1 MARKYRYL
9 DEAKYPPFN
18 SNVPVT
24 TDISDQEKRYR
35 GIWHIQNARQQGL
48 DRSILISA
56 FNDAK
61 ARGFSDNQAY
71 EYVRDVAASKGWSE
85 QRGYDVGRRTYD
97 IAKQVG
103 HNALQQAAK
112 EDRSEANKRAST
124 ARRVVSGMSVA
135 GAGLQA
141 IPSPY
146 TRIAGLMLQAPD
158 LVFDIGDFIT
168 NRSVANGVDV
178 GVDIPAKVFSKQIPG
193 YVDDVARGVGALY
206 DAYTAIRG
214 KSPAEDVEQGIKKR
228 KSIKRTKG
236 R

>member
-1 MARKYRYL
+1 MARRYRYL

-18 SNVPVT
+18 PNVPVT
-24 TDISDQEKRYR
+24 TDISDQEKRNR
-35 GIWHIQNARQQGL
+35 GMWHIQNARRQGL

-61 ARGFSDNQAY
+61 ARGLSDNQAY

-85 QRGYDVGRRTYD
+85 QGGYDIGQRTFQT
-97 IAKQVG
+97 AKQVG
-103 HNALQQAAK
+103 APALHQAVN
-112 EDRSEANKRAST
+112 EDKQRVDRLANFSKRLN
-124 ARRVVSGMSVA
+124 SGLSA
-135 GAGLQA
+135 IGTGISFIPGGRAAGL
-141 IPSPY
+141 I
-146 TRIAGLMLQAPD
+146 LQLPD
-158 LVFDIGDFIT
+158 VVQDSYDAFT
-168 NRSVANGVDV
+168 NPSVANGVDV
-178 GVDIPAKVFSKQIPG
+178 AADLPAKLFSAQIPG
-193 YVDDVARGVGALY
+193 YVDDIARGISGVY

>member
-1 MARKYRYL
+1 MARRYRYL
-9 DEAKYPPFN
+9 DEVKYPPFN
-18 SNVPVT
+18 PNVPVT

-35 GIWHIQNARQQGL
+35 GIWHIQNAKQKGL
-48 DRSILISA
+48 DRSILMSA

-85 QRGYDVGRRTYD
+85 QGGYDVGKRTQE
-97 IAKQVG
+97 IAKQAG
-103 HNALQQAAK
+103 RQALNQAVQ
-112 EDRSEANKRAST
+112 EDRERIDRLANFSKRLN
-124 ARRVVSGMSVA
+124 SGLSA
-135 GAGLQA
+135 IGTGISFIPGGRAAGLILQLPDVVQDSYDA
-141 IPSPY
+141 FTNPS
-146 TRIAGLMLQAPD
+146 I
-158 LVFDIGDFIT
+158 
-168 NRSVANGVDV
+168 ANGVDV
-178 GVDIPAKVFSKQIPG
+178 AADLPAKLFSAQIPG
-193 YVDDVARGVGALY
+193 YIDDIARGVSGVY